1 MSPLLIT
8 GASGNVGA
16 EVVRL
21 LRDGGYPV
29 RAAVRTAP
37 AARADDAGGV
47 EQVPFDFAEPATF
60 GPALRGVE
68 KVFLVRPP
76 ALADTKRYFTP
87 FIDAARRAGVEQIV
101 FLSLLGAEKNAIVP
115 HHAIEAA
122 LRASGVPWTFLR
134 PSFFMQNLSTTHR
147 ADIRE
152 RGEIL
157 VPAGNGET
165 SFIDARDIA
174 AVGARVLTE
183 SDHLGRAY
191 PLTGGEAL
199 GYAAVARIFSEV
211 LGRPIAYR
219 RPSLVAFARQ
229 MRRRGLAWS
238 FILVMAGIYTTA
250 RLGLAGTVTP
260 DTATLLER
268 APITMR
274 QFVAD
279 YQACWR

>member
-1 MSPLLIT
+1 MSPILVT
-8 GASGNVGA
+8 GAGGNVGA

-21 LRDGGYPV
+21 LQGEGYPV
-29 RAAVRTAP
+29 RSADRAIRE
-37 AARADDAGGV
+37 ARRDRAGGT
-47 EQVPFDFAEPATF
+47 EFVPFDFARPETYAA
-60 GPALRGVE
+60 ALQGVTRL
-68 KVFLVRPP
+68 FLMRPP
-76 ALADTKRYFTP
+76 ALSNTRRFINP

-101 FLSLLGAEKNAIVP
+101 FLSLLGAERNIIVP
-115 HHAIEAA
+115 HHRVETY

-152 RGEIL
+152 RGEIP
-157 VPAGNGET
+157 VPAGVGKT

-174 AVGARVLTE
+174 AVAAKVLTE
-183 SDHLGRAY
+183 PGHLNCAH

-199 GYAAVARIFSEV
+199 DYAAVARIFTEV

-219 RPSLVAFARQ
+219 RPSLLTFARH
-229 MRRRGLAWS
+229 MRGRGLDWG

-250 RLGLAGTVTP
+250 RLGLAGAITP
-260 DTATLLER
+260 DTATLLGR

-279 YQACWR
+279 NRACWR